1 MIEADKRMAIYL
13 LHQEGVS
20 LKQIVR
26 QFKVS
31 RNTVRAIIKQQGKV
45 PISTRRDKIR
55 IDPELLGRLYEECD
69 GWIQRVYEKL
79 TEEERI
85 QVKYSTLTRLMRD
98 SGIGKPQK
106 KRCDRVPDTPGAEMQ
121 HDTSPYEIKL
131 AGIVNRLTASLMYLR
146 YSKRRY
152 LKFYRVFNRF
162 RMKCF
167 LHEGLMHW
175 GYAAPQCII
184 DNTSLARLRG
194 TGKNAV
200 IVPEM
205 KAFGEQRRFKFVCHE
220 KGHSNRKAGEER
232 SFWTVE
238 TNFFPGRTFE
248 SLEDLNRQAFEWAT
262 VRMHNRPTDT
272 GLIPAKAFEYE
283 RGYLLELPR
292 HLPAPYLIH
301 ERGTDQYGY
310 TAFDGNYFWVPGTDR
325 NDVKLIEYS
334 DRLKIYLNRQCIAEY
349 PLPADRVKNQRFSP
363 KGMPAPRHQPNN
375 RKRPTVEEEKRL
387 RAISPAVSGYL
398 DFVLKKAGGI
408 QRHRFIRELFA
419 LSGRMPDSV
428 FIQSIERA
436 LRYQITSIETVE
448 RIAVL
453 HMTQDIPALPLV
465 DVGEAYREREAY
477 LEGSLTDA
485 PDLSIYDQLIEEDDE

>member
-26 QFKVS
+26 QLGVS
-31 RNTVRAIIKQQGKV
+31 RNTVRMIIKQQGKM
-45 PISTRRDKIR
+45 PRSTRRDKIR
-55 IDPELLGRLYEECD
+55 IDADLLGRLYQECD
-69 GWIQRVYEKL
+69 GWIQRVHEKL
-79 TEEERI
+79 VEEEGI
-85 QVKYSTLTRLMRD
+85 QVKYSTLTRMLRGL
-98 SGIGKPQK
+98 GISKPRK
-106 KRCDRVPDTPGAEMQ
+106 TRCDRVPDKPGAEFQ
-121 HDTSPYEIKL
+121 HDTSQYQVKL
-131 AGIVNRLTASLMYLR
+131 AGIVNRLIASLMYLR

-162 RMKCF
+162 KMKCF

-175 GYAAPQCII
+175 GYAAPECII

-205 KAFGEQRRFKFVCHE
+205 EAFAHQHGFHFVCHE
-220 KGHSNRKAGEER
+220 KGHANRKAGEER
-232 SFWTVE
+232 SFYTVE

-262 VRMHNRPTDT
+262 IRMNNRPTDT
-272 GLIPAKAFEYE
+272 GLIPAKAFEHE
-283 RGYLLELPR
+283 RAYLVELPH

-310 TAFDGNYFWVPGTDR
+310 VAFDGNYFWVPGTDR
-325 NDVKLIEYS
+325 NDVKLIEYG
-334 DRLKIYLNRQCIAEY
+334 DRLKIYLNRECVAEY
-349 PLPADRVKNQRFSP
+349 PLPADGVKNQRFSP
-363 KGMPAPRHQPNN
+363 EGMPVPRHQPNN
-375 RKRPTVEEEKRL
+375 RKRPTAEEEKRL
-387 RAISPAVSGYL
+387 RAISPAVAGYL
-398 DFVLKKAGGI
+398 DFALKGEGGI

-419 LSGRMPDSV
+419 LTGRIPNSV
-428 FIQSIERA
+428 FIQTIERA
-436 LRYQITSIETVE
+436 LRYQITSIETLE
-448 RIAVL
+448 RIALL
-453 HMTQDIPALPLV
+453 HMTQDIPRLPLV
-465 DVGEAYREREAY
+465 DVDEAYREREAY

-485 PDLSIYDQLIEEDDE
+485 PDLSIYDQLLEEDDE

>member
-1 MIEADKRMAIYL
+1 M
-13 LHQEGVS
+13 
-20 LKQIVR
+20 
-26 QFKVS
+26 KVS
-31 RNTVRAIIKQQGKV
+31 RNTVRAVIKQQGKV
-45 PISTRRDKIR
+45 QLSNRRDKIQ
-55 IDPELLGRLYEECD
+55 IDAELLGRLYDECD

-79 TEEERI
+79 TEEEHI
-85 QVKYSTLTRLMRD
+85 QVKYSTVTRMVRRL
-98 SGIGKPQK
+98 GLGKPQE
-106 KRCDRVPDTPGAEMQ
+106 KRCDRVPDKPGAEFQ

-131 AGIVNRLTASLMYLR
+131 AGIANRLTASLMYLR

-162 RMKCF
+162 KMKCF
-167 LHEGLMHW
+167 LHDGLMHW
-175 GYAAPQCII
+175 GYAAPECII
-184 DNTSLARLRG
+184 DNTNLARLRG
-194 TGKNAV
+194 TGSNAV

-205 KAFGEQRRFKFVCHE
+205 KAFSEQRRFKFVCHA

-248 SLEDLNRQAFEWAT
+248 NLEDLNRQAFEWAT

-283 RGYLLELPR
+283 RAYLLELPR
-292 HLPAPYLIH
+292 HFPAPYLIH

-310 TAFDGNYFWVPGTDR
+310 VAFDGNYFWVPGTDR
-325 NDVKLIEYS
+325 NDVRLFEYS

-363 KGMPAPRHQPNN
+363 EGMPAPRHQPNN
-375 RKRPTVEEEKRL
+375 RKRPTAEEEKRL
-387 RAISPAVSGYL
+387 RAMSPAVAGYL
-398 DFVLKKAGGI
+398 DFVLKQEVCI
-408 QRHRFIRELFA
+408 RRHRFIRELFA
-419 LSGRMPDSV
+419 LTGRMPNAV
-428 FIQSIERA
+428 FIHSIERA

-448 RIAVL
+448 RIAL
-453 HMTQDIPALPLV
+453 LYITQDVPRIPSV
-465 DVGEAYREREAY
+465 DVDEAFREREAY

-485 PDLSIYDQLIEEDDE
+485 PDLSIYDRLLEDDDE